1 MSCGTLAVTI
11 AGGFTSGAGAGLG
24 AADTAG
30 TGGAGDGSGDFK
42 GSAGAATS
50 ADGLSGDSSL
60 ATSKLTLSFNSNQA
74 NAPTKSTEAMP
85 QPIGPSTRLKR
96 ASRDGR

>member
-1 MSCGTLAVTI
+1 M
-11 AGGFTSGAGAGLG
+11 G
-24 AADTAG
+24 AADATGAG
-30 TGGAGDGSGDFK
+30 GTGDGSGDLT
-42 GSAGAATS
+42 GSTGAATS
-50 ADGLSGDSSL
+50 ADGMAGDSSL
-60 ATSKLTLSFNSNQA
+60 ATSKLTLSFNNNQA